1 MITRAPVPKSHEAN
15 LRKFGLCMRIPPK
28 KLGFRTAGMAAAL
41 GVILFAYIYLVFL
54 VTHRIC
60 MMQCNPMSRPGKWHQ
75 NGRNVSVL
83 LFGSPRFFT
92 STRGGNGT
100 VVQVSSQ
107 FIFKV
112 CGLEV

>member
-1 MITRAPVPKSHEAN
+1 MTTRAPVPKSHEAN

-28 KLGFRTAGMAAAL
+28 KLGFRTATMAAAL

-60 MMQCNPMSRPGKWHQ
+60 MMQCNPMSRPGKWR
-75 NGRNVSVL
+75 RNERIVAVL
-83 LFGSPRFFT
+83 LFCSPRFFT
-92 STRGGNGT
+92 STRRGNGT

-107 FIFKV
+107 FIFRV
-112 CGLEV
+112 CGL

>member
-1 MITRAPVPKSHEAN
+1 MTTRAPVPKSHEAN

-83 LFGSPRFFT
+83 LFGSPR
-92 STRGGNGT
+92 SSRRP
-100 VVQVSSQ
+100 VVATEQLYKFLASLYLKFV
-107 FIFKV
+107 V
-112 CGLEV
+112 